1 MCSPVVFEL
10 HNLSP
15 SICLARRKPRRV
27 LCAAALGDVHA
38 ALGARRAC
46 CRQRASRGGTRS
58 EVRLIHLRL
67 STQLVCQGLCLC
79 AQLCCCL
86 RSSATPQ
93 PRGSAAPRLHG
104 GSAAPRG
111 AARRCGGT
119 ARQIGCGLSRPATA
133 VRGATRVVVVMV
145 VVTTARACHAEEIP
159 GCATSH
165 WPNKRRST
173 KAGSGFLL
181 PRELPLRALLFL
193 LLFPQDS

>member
-1 MCSPVVFEL
+1 MCM
-10 HNLSP
+10 
-15 SICLARRKPRRV
+15 RRSALDGRAADNAP
-27 LCAAALGDVHA
+27 LAAARA
-38 ALGARRAC
+38 ARFVSFICVFR
-46 CRQRASRGGTRS
+46 
-58 EVRLIHLRL
+58 
-67 STQLVCQGLCLC
+67 
-79 AQLCCCL
+79 
-86 RSSATPQ
+86 RSSCAKGCACARGFAVTSAA
-93 PRGSAAPRLHG
+93 PRPRDPAAPRLHG

-173 KAGSGFLL
+173 KAGSGFFS
-181 PRELPLRALLFL
+181 PREQPLRALLFFFL
-193 LLFPQDS
+193 SFSRDKGARACATRPTWRR